1 MLATLLTAT
10 VLAFCNAQVDPKDRT
25 FPFYGYNPNP
35 GSFLYEDVDS
45 GLQLTYNLTEN
56 GNMMYGIECQ
66 QSFEAGPF
74 RFPCIS
80 KVPPDFINFVIDID
94 SIDVLYNGSRTA
106 CPSLDFAEGD
116 LEEFSFN
123 SPDRDSG
130 TIQFQEGT
138 YRSGL
143 RGLGECS
150 GSHFLFYVTRAGS
163 LEISCTNGRSGDKT
177 AVFGPYKV
185 SQERPGKPYDID
197 FGGGRLA
204 FLAGASEIC
213 GLCFKMGDTDVE
225 TSSFYDGGIY
235 TKIAKKRSYLDR
247 LA

>member
-1 MLATLLTAT
+1 
-10 VLAFCNAQVDPKDRT
+10 FCNAQVDPKDRV
-25 FPFYGYNPNP
+25 FPFYGHNPNP
-35 GSFLYEDVDS
+35 GSFVYEDVDS

-56 GNMMYGIECQ
+56 GNMMYGIKCQ
-66 QSFEAGPF
+66 QSFKAGPF

-130 TIQFQEGT
+130 TIQFQGERVNLTRYALPLREGT
-138 YRSGL
+138 YRSGP

-163 LEISCTNGRSGDKT
+163 LEISCTNGRTGDKT

-185 SQERPGKPYDID
+185 SQERPGKLYDID

-204 FLAGASEIC
+204 FLAGASETC

-225 TSSFYDGGIY
+225 TLSFYD
-235 TKIAKKRSYLDR
+235 
-247 LA
+247 